1 MRAMRALAKRPA
13 PGSPLLRWFSWSWV
27 VSGHRHDGRPPLK
40 ALKPPSESERAVV
53 ATEMWAR
60 RKGASCRAASSRP
73 FPPPETGAP
82 GRRSGAGLGSKV
94 GLAQQIVDVQ
104 AAREHGQR
112 ALRGARPS
120 RLRLV
125 PAQLDPV
132 LVGIAQVQRLAHAV
146 VGRSVERNARR
157 D

>member
-1 MRAMRALAKRPA
+1 MRAMRALANGWRPA
-13 PGSPLLRWFSWSWV
+13 LRSCAGFHGLGWCPAAV
-27 VSGHRHDGRPPLK
+27 MTGRLPLK
-40 ALKPPSESERAVV
+40 ALKPPSESERAIV

-60 RKGASCRAASSRP
+60 RKGAFCRAASSRP

-94 GLAQQIVDVQ
+94 RLAQQIVDVQ

-112 ALRGARPS
+112 AFRGARPS

-125 PAQLDPV
+125 PVQLDPV
-132 LVGIAQVQRLAHAV
+132 LVEIA
-146 VGRSVERNARR
+146 
-157 D
+157 